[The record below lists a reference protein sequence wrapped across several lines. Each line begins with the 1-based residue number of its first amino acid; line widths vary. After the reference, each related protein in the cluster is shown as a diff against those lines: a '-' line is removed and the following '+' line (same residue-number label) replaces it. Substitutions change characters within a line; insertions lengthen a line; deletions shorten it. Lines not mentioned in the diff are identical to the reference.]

1 MRDVAIIGVGLTK
14 FGELWDKSFRNLIT
28 EAGTKAILDAGIEG
42 KEIDALYVG
51 SMSPGRFVGQE
62 HVGALVV
69 DSSGLSIMNIP
80 ATRVESACASG
91 GMALRQAYIA
101 VASGMHD
108 IVVVGGVE
116 KMTDV
121 VGGEA
126 TNILAMAADQ
136 EWEAFF
142 GVTFPALYAMIARR
156 HMYEYGTTREQL
168 AMVAVKN
175 HENGLLNPHAQFHRK
190 ITVDDVLN
198 SPKVADPLTL
208 LDCSPISDGAAA
220 LILAPLDKAKEYTDK
235 IVKIIGSGQASDSLA
250 LHGREDICTLKATVE
265 AGRQAYKQAG
275 IEPKDIDVAEVHD
288 CFTIAEILAMEDL
301 GFVKKGEGGKAVEE
315 GRTRIDGDI
324 PINPSGGL
332 KAKGHPV
339 GATGIAQAAEIV
351 LQLRGEADKRQ
362 VKDAEIGLTHN
373 IGGSGASCV
382 VHIME
387 VV

>member
-1 MRDVAIIGVGLTK
+1 MREVAIIGIGLTK

-51 SMSPGRFVGQE
+51 SMSPGRFIGQE
-62 HVGALVV
+62 HVGALVA
-69 DSSGLSIMNIP
+69 DSSGLSMMNIP

-91 GMALRQAYIA
+91 GMALREAYIS
-101 VASGMHD
+101 VASGIND

-126 TNILAMAADQ
+126 TNILAMASDQ

-142 GVTFPALYAMIARR
+142 GVTFPGLYAMIARR

-175 HENGLLNPHAQFHRK
+175 HENGLLNPNAQFHRR
-190 ITVDDVLN
+190 ITIEEVIN
-198 SPKVADPLTL
+198 SSKVADPLTL

-220 LILAPLDKAKEYTDK
+220 LILAPLDKAKKYTDK
-235 IVKIIGSGQASDSLA
+235 IVKISGSGQASDTLA
-250 LHGREDICTLKATVE
+250 LHGRYDICTLEATVK
-265 AGRQAYKQAG
+265 AARQAYKQAG
-275 IEPKDIDVAEVHD
+275 IEPKDVDVAEVHD
-288 CFTIAEILAMEDL
+288 CFTIAEILAIEDL

-315 GRTRIDGDI
+315 GRTRIDGEI

-351 LQLRGEADKRQ
+351 LQLRGEAEKRQ

>member
-14 FGELWDKSFRNLIT
+14 FGELWDKSFRNLIA

-62 HVGALVV
+62 HVGALVA